1 MDEWRTLGVPRP
13 AELRVFPL
21 PREGLE
27 KCGEVG
33 VQYRRHD
40 SRLGAPE
47 TRKVPR
53 RVDENINTGTRAIMS
68 Y

>member
-1 MDEWRTLGVPRP
+1 METLCVSRP

-53 RVDENINTGTRAIMS
+53 RVDENINTGTRAITS